1 MNQPAVEAL
10 AGKLFE
16 LLLTSELSEAETVAA
31 LAIGVTMRLAYGAE
45 SIDEVLA
52 KLQKLHPIFMDY
64 ARINAASFEA
74 ARKAAASA
82 RADRSSTLD

>member
-1 MNQPAVEAL
+1 LNQALVDQL

-31 LAIGVTMRLAYGAE
+31 LAIAVTMRLAYGAD
-45 SIDEVLA
+45 SIEEVLH

-64 ARINAASFEA
+64 ARVNAASFEA
-74 ARKAAASA
+74 ARKAAANA
-82 RADRSSTLD
+82 NK